1 MFDREITI
9 EHNQLPKRYL
19 KDDENDQGTQ
29 HIKRMILSQYGSRS
43 KSLKKYN
50 NIKRFSEYK

>member
-1 MFDREITI
+1 MLDREITI

-29 HIKRMILSQYGSRS
+29 HIKR
-43 KSLKKYN
+43 
-50 NIKRFSEYK
+50 FSEYK